1 MSDEPPPTPSVRTAA
16 VWGMAGQYVVFA
28 AQFATSVVISRFFL
42 TPGEV
47 GLFGT
52 ALAAA
57 MMVAVFQDFGIG
69 RYVAG
74 EANLD
79 ATKLRRCFSVSL
91 IISLSI
97 GLLLLALAWPIAR
110 FYNDDRLFPILAV
123 IASSYLL
130 VPLGIV
136 PAALLQRRLDF
147 QRLFFVN
154 VGAAFAMAGVTML
167 AAANGWSAMSLALGT
182 VAQAA
187 ARALLGLW
195 LSGERPHLPL
205 TLTGIGPILKFGSGS
220 SMLIL
225 SGALGVRT
233 PELIIGRLIGF
244 VAVGLYGRAVGLSG
258 QLRQLVSGAI
268 GGVFF
273 PAFARMRDRGEDFA
287 PAYYRVVA
295 AYSVTTWPA
304 MAFLAA
310 AAVPVVSILYGPVWA
325 GVAPLLVLIAL
336 SEIPF
341 TALPLHMDVPIV
353 MGRMRTLLGYNLVD
367 TAISMAVMIGA
378 ALVSVEWAAAS
389 RVAYAFLWFA
399 VYAGFMR
406 RLVGFHWGTMAQLY
420 AQSLLCTAAT
430 VAPLLIAY
438 RVWTTPQA
446 IGFPMLALLAL
457 AGCLCWATMLFV
469 VRHPARLEFVEMA
482 ATMLTRLR
490 ARTAHRAA

>member
-1 MSDEPPPTPSVRTAA
+1 MSTSVRTAA
-16 VWGMAGQYVVFA
+16 IWGMAAQYVVFV

-74 EANLD
+74 EVDLD
-79 ATKLRRCFSVSL
+79 EAKLRRVFSVSL
-91 IISLSI
+91 IIAWGI
-97 GLLLLALAWPIAR
+97 GLILLALAWPIAA
-110 FYNDDRLFPILAV
+110 FYRDARLFPILAI
-123 IASSYLL
+123 IASSYLV

-147 QRLFFVN
+147 RSLFIVN
-154 VGAAFAMAGVTML
+154 VGAACAMATVTIW
-167 AAANGWSAMSLALGT
+167 AAAHGWSAVSLALGT

-205 TLTGIGPILKFGSGS
+205 TLRGIGPILKFGSGS
-220 SMLIL
+220 SALIL

-273 PAFARMRDRGEDFA
+273 PAFARMRDRG
-287 PAYYRVVA
+287 
-295 AYSVTTWPA
+295 
-304 MAFLAA
+304 
-310 AAVPVVSILYGPVWA
+310 
-325 GVAPLLVLIAL
+325 
-336 SEIPF
+336 
-341 TALPLHMDVPIV
+341 
-353 MGRMRTLLGYNLVD
+353 
-367 TAISMAVMIGA
+367 
-378 ALVSVEWAAAS
+378 
-389 RVAYAFLWFA
+389 
-399 VYAGFMR
+399 
-406 RLVGFHWGTMAQLY
+406 
-420 AQSLLCTAAT
+420 
-430 VAPLLIAY
+430 
-438 RVWTTPQA
+438 
-446 IGFPMLALLAL
+446 
-457 AGCLCWATMLFV
+457 
-469 VRHPARLEFVEMA
+469 
-482 ATMLTRLR
+482 
-490 ARTAHRAA
+490 